1 MTLKDKLMED
11 LKASM
16 KNKDSVRKNTITMIR
31 AAIKQLELDQRKELE
46 DDEVLEI
53 ISKQL
58 KEKKNALEDF
68 KKAERQDLIDLT
80 EEEINILL
88 EYLPKQLSDEELRQ
102 IVIETI
108 DEVGAKDLKDMGKI
122 MKSIMPKIKGKADG
136 GRVNKIVREILK

>member
-58 KEKKNALEDF
+58 KEKRNALEDF

-102 IVIETI
+102 IVIKTL
-108 DEVGAKDLKDMGKI
+108 DELGAKDLKDMGKI

>member
-58 KEKKNALEDF
+58 KEKRNALEDF

>member
-58 KEKKNALEDF
+58 KEKRNALEDF

-88 EYLPKQLSDEELRQ
+88 EYLPKQLSDKELRQ
-102 IVIETI
+102 IVIKTI
-108 DEVGAKDLKDMGKI
+108 DELGAKDLKDMGKI

>member
-58 KEKKNALEDF
+58 KEKRNALEDF

-102 IVIETI
+102 IVIKTI